1 MKRLPSG
8 GTSIDR
14 SSNLAFSFDGK
25 KVSAHQGDTIG
36 SALAASGVRVVS
48 RSFKYHRPRGLLC
61 CSGHC
66 PNCLVQIGD
75 EPNVRACMRAV
86 EEGMQVRSQN
96 AWPSL
101 RFDLLSLSRLTS
113 RFMPA
118 GFYYKTFIRP
128 KWLWPFYEHVLRNA
142 AGLGVVD
149 PHTPRGRYDKRYL
162 HADIVVAGGGPA
174 GISAAHAAGSS
185 GARVLLIDENAELG
199 GHLRFAGRQTDAA
212 AAEVERLRVGLGEMD
227 NVEVLTSTS
236 VLGWYRSD
244 WLAAKTGNR
253 LFKIRMRS
261 VVSAT
266 GAFERPLQFE
276 NNDLPGVMLGSAVR
290 RLLHQ
295 FGVVAGQ
302 RALVVTANDDGWD
315 IAADLRAAGVEVVAV
330 VDERPA
336 ERCTS
341 SRAKSLTAE
350 GVPIHHE
357 HTVVKAT
364 GSNAVASAVIAR
376 ADSGDDVDKGTY
388 KTINCDLLV
397 VSVGWTPDTDL
408 THLAGGKTSYDAD
421 RAEMLPIELPAHI
434 QVVGRAA
441 GTHDL
446 EAQLLEGE
454 IAGQTA
460 AARLGLGAAPDGDQL
475 AGLAGLK
482 SSEPGRTS
490 PRVSIPGGKPKKRFV
505 CLCEDVTEEDLL
517 STIAE
522 GYDSMQLL
530 KRYSTVSM
538 GPCQGKMCSMAAIQ
552 ICARETERSIPET
565 GTTTSRP
572 PATPVSLGTLA
583 GQEMEPVQLG
593 ALHDWHLEH
602 GGKSMVAGQWI
613 RAEHYG
619 DPVAEVKAVR
629 QAAGLIDVSSLGK
642 LRLTGPGV
650 PDLLQRVY
658 INKWRKLGIGQSRY
672 GVMCNDEGIVLD
684 DGVCARVGEEE
695 WYMSTTSSGATGMYD
710 WMQWWIQS
718 GWGEGIHL
726 TNVTEA
732 FAAMNLAGPRTRQ
745 VLGGLTDVDL
755 SNEAFPYMAVRSG
768 KVAEVPC
775 QLLRIGFTGELSY
788 EIHCPSG
795 YAVHLWEALVAAGE
809 PHGLKPFGV
818 EAQRVLRLEK
828 GHIIVGHDT
837 DGLTDPIMAN
847 MEWAVKL
854 DKTDFLGMRHLS
866 RVSKDGPHERLVGF
880 KLPSGGVKPE
890 EGMQIVSAATGT
902 REVIGWVT
910 SCRRSPTLGE
920 VIGLCWLPAELGDR
934 DGAEFTIHV
943 DGRSQPARVWHG
955 AFYDPE
961 GKRLRT

>member
-1 MKRLPSG
+1 VKRLPEG

-14 SSNLAFSFDGK
+14 SSSLEFTFDGGTVK
-25 KVSAHQGDTIG
+25 AHQGDTIG

-75 EPNVRACMRAV
+75 EPNVRACMRTV
-86 EEGMQVRSQN
+86 EEGMKVRSQN

-101 RFDLLSLSRLTS
+101 RFDLLSLSRFAS

-128 KWLWPFYEHVLRNA
+128 KWLWPLYEHVLRNA

-149 PHTPRGRYDKRYL
+149 PKTPRGRYDKRYL

-174 GISAAHAAGSS
+174 GISAAHAAGKS
-185 GARVLLIDENAELG
+185 GARVLLVDENAELG
-199 GHLRFAGRQTDAA
+199 GHLGFAGTPPDSDVAAVDKLRNELDA
-212 AAEVERLRVGLGEMD
+212 MD
-227 NVEVLTSTS
+227 NVEVLTETS
-236 VLGWYRSD
+236 ALGWYRKD

-253 LFKIRMRS
+253 LFKIRLS
-261 VVSAT
+261 SLVAAT

-295 FGVVAGQ
+295 FGVIAGQ
-302 RALVVTANDDGWD
+302 RALVATANDDGWD
-315 IAADLRAAGVEVVAV
+315 IAAELRGAGVDVVAIA
-330 VDERPA
+330 DERSA
-336 ERCTS
+336 EVCTS
-341 SRAKSLTAE
+341 PRAESLVAQ
-350 GVPIHHE
+350 GVPVHYG

-364 GSNAVASAVIAR
+364 GSGAVASAVIAQ
-376 ADSGDDVDKGTY
+376 AASGDDVDKGTY
-388 KTINCDLLV
+388 KTIGCDLLV

-408 THLAGGKTSYDAD
+408 THLAGGKTRYDAD
-421 RAEMLPIELPAHI
+421 RAEMLPTELPSHL

-441 GTHDL
+441 GTHGF
-446 EAQLLEGE
+446 EAQLLEGA
-454 IAGQTA
+454 IAGQVA
-460 AARLGLGAAPDGDQL
+460 AHRLGFGAKPDDAQAAEL
-475 AGLAGLK
+475 LGLK
-482 SSEPGRTS
+482 GSEPQRSS
-490 PRVSIPGGKPKKRFV
+490 PRVSIPGGAPKKRFV
-505 CLCEDVTEEDLL
+505 CLCEDVTEEDIL

-522 GYDSMQLL
+522 GFDSMQLL

-552 ICARETERSIPET
+552 ICARETERSIPDT

-572 PATPVSLGTLA
+572 PATPVSLGILA

-593 ALHDWHLEH
+593 VLHDWHMAN
-602 GGKSMVAGQWI
+602 GGNPMVAGRWI

-619 DPVAEVKAVR
+619 DAVAEVKAVR
-629 QAAGLIDVSSLGK
+629 EAAGLIDVSSLGK

-658 INKWRKLGIGQSRY
+658 INKWRKLGVGQSRY
-672 GVMCNDEGIVLD
+672 GVMCNDEGVIID

-695 WYMSTTSSGATGMYD
+695 WYMSTTSSGASGMYD

-726 TNVTEA
+726 TNVSEA
-732 FAAMNLAGPRTRQ
+732 YAAMNLAGPRTRE
-745 VLGGLTDVDL
+745 VLDGLTDIDL

-768 KVAEVPC
+768 VVAGVPC
-775 QLLRIGFTGELSY
+775 RLLRIGFTGELSY

-795 YAVHLWEALVAAGE
+795 YAVHLWEALIAAGQ
-809 PHGLKPFGV
+809 PHGVKPFGV

-854 DKTDFLGMRHLS
+854 DKSDFLGIRHLR
-866 RVSKDGPHERLVGF
+866 RVAEQGPSERLVGF
-880 KLPSGGVKPE
+880 KIPSGGTKPE
-890 EGMQIVSAATGT
+890 EGMQIVAGSNGN
-902 REVIGWVT
+902 RQVIGWVT
-910 SCRRSPTLGE
+910 SCRLSPTLGE
-920 VIGLCWLPAELGDR
+920 IIGLCWLPSELGDR
-934 DGAEFTIHV
+934 AGAEFSIHV
-943 DGRSQPARVWHG
+943 DGRSQPASVWHG

>member
-1 MKRLPSG
+1 MKRLPEG

-14 SSNLAFSFDGK
+14 SSSLEFTFDGT
-25 KVSAHQGDTIG
+25 KVTAHQGDTIG
-36 SALAASGVRVVS
+36 SALAAAGVRVVS

-75 EPNVRACMRAV
+75 EPNVRACMRPV
-86 EEGMQVRSQN
+86 EQGIRVRSQN

-101 RFDLLSLSRLTS
+101 RFDLLSLSRFAS

-118 GFYYKTFIRP
+118 GFYYKTFMRP
-128 KWLWPFYEHVLRNA
+128 RWLWPLYERVLRNA

-149 PHTPRGRYDKRYL
+149 PKTPRGRYDKRYL

-174 GISAAHAAGSS
+174 GISAAHAAGKS
-185 GARVLLIDENAELG
+185 GARVLLVDENAALG
-199 GHLRFAGRQTDAA
+199 SHLRFSDADSGSA
-212 AAEVERLRVGLGEMD
+212 ATRVEQMRDELEGMA
-227 NVEVLTSTS
+227 NVELLTGTS
-236 VLGWYRSD
+236 VLGWYRND

-253 LFKIRMRS
+253 LFKIRMGS
-261 VVSAT
+261 LVAAT

-276 NNDLPGVMLGSAVR
+276 NNDLPGIMLGSAVR

-295 FGVVAGQ
+295 YGVAAGQ
-302 RALVVTANDDGWD
+302 RVLVVTANDDGWE
-315 IAADLRAAGVEVVAV
+315 IAAELRAAGVEVVGIA
-330 VDERPA
+330 DERPVDA
-336 ERCTS
+336 CTS
-341 SRAKSLTAE
+341 PHVDALTSQ
-350 GVPIHHE
+350 GTPIHYQ
-357 HTVVKAT
+357 HTVVKAV
-364 GSNAVASAVIAR
+364 GANAVGSVIIAQVAV
-376 ADSGDDVDKGTY
+376 GDAVDKTTC
-388 KTINCDLLV
+388 KTIGCDLLA
-397 VSVGWTPDTDL
+397 VSVGWTPDTEL
-408 THLAGGKTSYDAD
+408 THLAGGKTRYDSD
-421 RAEMLPIELPAHI
+421 RAEMLPSELPPHLH
-434 QVVGRAA
+434 VVGRAA

-446 EAQLLEGE
+446 AAQILEGT
-454 IAGQTA
+454 IAGQA
-460 AARLGLGAAPDGDQL
+460 AAHRHGIGAEPDAEVAAELQRLKSAAPGR
-475 AGLAGLK
+475 
-482 SSEPGRTS
+482 SSA
-490 PRVSIPGGKPKKRFV
+490 RVSIPGGVAKKRFV
-505 CLCEDVTEEDLL
+505 CLCEDVTEEDILT
-517 STIAE
+517 TIAE
-522 GYDSMQLL
+522 GFDSMQLL

-552 ICARETERSIPET
+552 ICARETDRSIPDT

-593 ALHDWHLEH
+593 TLHDWHMAN
-602 GGKSMVAGQWI
+602 GGKPMVAGRWI

-619 DPVAEVKAVR
+619 DPLAEVKAVR
-629 QAAGLIDVSSLGK
+629 EAAGLIDVSSLGK

-658 INKWRKLGIGQSRY
+658 INKWRKLGIGRSRY

-684 DGVCARVGEEE
+684 DGVCARIGEEE

-710 WMQWWIQS
+710 WMQWWMQS
-718 GWGEGIHL
+718 GWGEGVHL

-732 FAAMNLAGPRTRQ
+732 FAAMNLAGPRTRD
-745 VLGGLTDVDL
+745 VLGDLTDIDL

-768 KVAEVPC
+768 AVAGVPC
-775 QLLRIGFTGELSY
+775 RLLRIGFTGEHSY

-795 YAVHLWEALVAAGE
+795 YAGHLWDALIAAGQ
-809 PHGLKPFGV
+809 PHGIKPFGV

-854 DKTDFLGMRHLS
+854 DKTDFLGIRHMS
-866 RVSKDGPHERLVGF
+866 RIAEHGPRDRLVGF
-880 KLPSGGVKPE
+880 KIPAGGTKPE
-890 EGMQIVSAATGT
+890 EGMQIVAAANGQ

-910 SCRRSPTLGE
+910 SCRLSPTLGE
-920 VIGLCWLPAELGDR
+920 IIGLCWLPAELGDR
-934 DGAEFTIHV
+934 EGAEFTIHI
-943 DGRSQPARVWHG
+943 DGRSQPASVWHG

-961 GKRLRT
+961 GTRLRT

>member
-1 MKRLPSG
+1 MKRLPEG

-14 SSNLAFSFDGK
+14 SSSLQFTFDGK
-25 KVSAHQGDTIG
+25 KVEAHPGDTVG

-75 EPNVRACMRAV
+75 EPNVRACMRPV
-86 EEGMQVRSQN
+86 ESGLQVRSQN

-101 RFDLLSLSRLTS
+101 RFDLLSLSRFTS

-149 PHTPRGRYDKRYL
+149 PDTPRGRYDKQYR
-162 HADIVVAGGGPA
+162 HADVVVSGGGPA
-174 GISAAHAAGSS
+174 GISAAHAAGAS
-185 GARVLLIDENAELG
+185 GARVLLIDDNTELG
-199 GHLRFAGRQTDAA
+199 GHLRFAGVSSDPDG
-212 AAEVERLRVGLGEMD
+212 EVERRRTELDGMD
-227 NVEVLTSTS
+227 NVEVLTDTS

-253 LFKIRMRS
+253 LLKIRLRS
-261 VVSAT
+261 LVAAT
-266 GAFERPLQFE
+266 GAFERPLQFD
-276 NNDLPGVMLGSAVR
+276 NNDLPGVMLGGAVR

-295 FGVVAGQ
+295 FGVVAGR
-302 RALVVTANDDGWD
+302 RAVVVAANDDGWD
-315 IAADLRAAGVEVVAV
+315 VAADLRAAGVEIAAIVE
-330 VDERPA
+330 ERA
-336 ERCTS
+336 AGICA
-341 SRAKSLTAE
+341 SRNADSLIAA
-350 GVPIHHE
+350 GVPVHHQ

-364 GSNAVASAVIAR
+364 GSNCVSSTTIAQVGDGDAVNG
-376 ADSGDDVDKGTY
+376 DSY

-397 VSVGWTPDTDL
+397 ISAGWTPDTDL
-408 THLAGGKTSYDAD
+408 THLAGGKTRYDAD
-421 RAEMLPIELPAHI
+421 RAEMLPTELPTHL

-446 EAQLLEGE
+446 HTQLLEGE
-454 IAGQTA
+454 LAGQA
-460 AARLGLGAAPDGDQL
+460 AAHELGFGSPPDS
-475 AGLAGLK
+475 AGLAELHRLK
-482 SSEPGRTS
+482 NTEPQRSSA
-490 PRVSIPGGKPKKRFV
+490 RVTIPGGATKKRFV
-505 CLCEDVTEEDLL
+505 CLCEDVTEEDILA
-517 STIAE
+517 TIAE

-552 ICARETERSIPET
+552 ICARETGRSIPET

-572 PATPVSLGTLA
+572 PATPVSLGALA
-583 GQEMEPVQLG
+583 GQEMDPVQLG
-593 ALHDWHLEH
+593 ALHDWHLAN

-619 DPVAEVKAVR
+619 DAVAEVRAVR
-629 QAAGLIDVSSLGK
+629 EAVGLIDVSSLGK

-658 INKWRKLGIGQSRY
+658 INKWRKLGVGQSRY

-684 DGVCARVGEEE
+684 DGVCARVGEQE

-732 FAAMNLAGPRTRQ
+732 YAAMNLAGPRTRD
-745 VLGGLTDVDL
+745 VLSALTDIDL
-755 SNEAFPYMAVRSG
+755 SDAAFPYMAVRSG
-768 KVAEVPC
+768 DVAGVPC
-775 QLLRIGFTGELSY
+775 RLLRIGFTGELSY

-795 YAVHLWEALVAAGE
+795 HALHLWEALIDAGQ

-854 DKTDFLGMRHLS
+854 DKSDFLGMRHLS
-866 RVSKDGPHERLVGF
+866 RVAKHGPRERLVGF
-880 KLPSGGVKPE
+880 KVPPGGTKPE
-890 EGMQIVSAATGT
+890 EGMQIVAASNGQPQ
-902 REVIGWVT
+902 VIGWVT
-910 SCRRSPTLGE
+910 SCRLSPTLGE

-934 DGAEFTIHV
+934 NGAEFTIHI
-943 DGRSQPARVWHG
+943 DGRSQVASVWHG

-961 GKRLRT
+961 GKRLRP

>member
-1 MKRLPSG
+1 M
-8 GTSIDR
+8 
-14 SSNLAFSFDGK
+14 
-25 KVSAHQGDTIG
+25 AHHGDTIG
-36 SALAASGVRVVS
+36 SALAASGVRVIS

-75 EPNVRACMRAV
+75 EPNARACMRAV

-101 RFDLLSLSRLTS
+101 RFDLLSLSRFAS
-113 RFMPA
+113 RFMTA

-149 PHTPRGRYDKRYL
+149 PKTPRGRYDKRYL

-174 GISAAHAAGSS
+174 GISAAHAAGKS

-199 GHLRFAGRQTDAA
+199 GHLRFAGARPDSETAA
-212 AAEVERLRVGLGEMD
+212 VDRLRSGLEGMD
-227 NVEVLTSTS
+227 NVEVLTNTS
-236 VLGWYRSD
+236 VLGWYRND
-244 WLAAKTGNR
+244 WLAAKSSNR
-253 LFKIRMRS
+253 LFKIRLGS
-261 VVSAT
+261 LVAAT

-276 NNDLPGVMLGSAVR
+276 NNDLPGVMLGGAVR

-302 RALVVTANDDGWD
+302 RALVATANDDGWH
-315 IAADLRAAGVEVVAV
+315 IAADLRAAGVEVAAI

-336 ERCTS
+336 EACTS
-341 SRAKSLTAE
+341 PHGEALAAQ
-350 GVPIHHE
+350 GVPVHYQ
-357 HTVVKAT
+357 HTVVKAVGGKGVT
-364 GSNAVASAVIAR
+364 AAIIAQT
-376 ADSGDDVDKGTY
+376 AGGDGVDKGTY
-388 KTINCDLLV
+388 KTVACDLLV

-408 THLAGGKTSYDAD
+408 THLAGGKTRYDAD
-421 RAEMLPIELPAHI
+421 RAEMLPTELPSHI
-434 QVVGRAA
+434 HVVGRAA
-441 GTHDL
+441 GTHEL
-446 EAQLLEGE
+446 AAELLEGA
-454 IAGQTA
+454 IAGRA
-460 AARLGLGAAPDGDQL
+460 AAHRLGIGLQPDAAQAVEL
-475 AGLAGLK
+475 QRLK
-482 SSEPGRTS
+482 SSEPRRS
-490 PRVSIPGGKPKKRFV
+490 SLRVSIPGGKPKKRFV
-505 CLCEDVTEEDLL
+505 CLCEDVTEEDILA
-517 STIAE
+517 TIAE
-522 GYDSMQLL
+522 GFDSMQLL

-552 ICARETERSIPET
+552 ICARATERSIPDT

-593 ALHDWHLEH
+593 ALHDWHLAN
-602 GGKSMVAGQWI
+602 GGKPMVAGGWI

-619 DPVAEVKAVR
+619 DAIAEVKAVR
-629 QAAGLIDVSSLGK
+629 NAAGLIDVSSLGK

-658 INKWRKLGIGQSRY
+658 INKWRKLGVGQARY

-684 DGVCARVGEEE
+684 DGVCARVGEQE

-732 FAAMNLAGPRTRQ
+732 FAAMNLAGPRTRE
-745 VLGGLTDVDL
+745 VLADLTDVDL
-755 SNEAFPYMAVRSG
+755 SNEAFPYMGVRSG
-768 KVAEVPC
+768 VVAGVPC
-775 QLLRIGFTGELSY
+775 RLLRIGFTGELSY
-788 EIHCPSG
+788 EIHCLSG
-795 YAVHLWEALVAAGE
+795 YAVHLWEALIAAGQ
-809 PHGLKPFGV
+809 PHGIKPFGV

-854 DKTDFLGMRHLS
+854 DKSDFLGMRHLS
-866 RVSKDGPHERLVGF
+866 RVAEHGPHQRLVGF
-880 KLPSGGVKPE
+880 KVPAGGAKPE
-890 EGMQIVSAATGT
+890 EGMQIVAGSNGK

-910 SCRRSPTLGE
+910 SCRLSPTLGE
-920 VIGLCWLPAELGDR
+920 IIGLCWLPAELGDR
-934 DGAEFTIHV
+934 EAAEFTIHV

-961 GKRLRT
+961 GKRLRR